1 MALTESEKQCVINA
15 LDKMARSTLQR
26 VLDSIESFENWL
38 YNKLY
43 SIYTKVKNSISS
55 MWNWLCGIF

>member
-15 LDKMARSTLQR
+15 LNKMARSTLQR